1 MLEPPLKFF
10 YPIIALVDLDSVLKK
25 YRRIASL
32 CVSQPVLL
40 LITLILCSLMYDLI
54 ALVILLLQTVVIEY
68 LIMSCLP
75 ELSLHNKPN
84 NSLFLFWVLP

>member
-40 LITLILCSLMYDLI
+40 LITLISLMYDLI

-84 NSLFLFWVLP
+84 NSLFLFWV